1 MAKAQISSST
11 TNTRAV
17 AISERQRQGRAANAV
32 AELLMRKLL
41 VPKIYLEPGNFSID
55 VLAVDRAGSGDIH
68 GVRIDQQHAPP
79 APLGRVQ
86 KGLYEIVFE
95 HSLTLTKRSGFHF
108 KYIAVK
114 RPFVDFLSK
123 KNLFAEDGIG
133 RVGIIE
139 IIESP
144 SAPPEARITVPAERF
159 RVALAEIKRFD
170 EFQKKTPADMEIRG

>member
-1 MAKAQISSST
+1 MPKAQVSRST
-11 TNTRAV
+11 MDVEVVAV
-17 AISERQRQGRAANAV
+17 SERQRQGRAANAV

-41 VPKIYLEPGNFSID
+41 VPKIYLEPRNIGID

-68 GVRIDQQHAPP
+68 GVRIDQQYSPP
-79 APLGRVQ
+79 APLGRIQ
-86 KGLYEIVFE
+86 KELCEIVFH

-114 RPFVDFLSK
+114 SPFVDFLSK

-139 IIESP
+139 IIEHP
-144 SAPPEARITVPAERF
+144 SAPPQARIAVPPERF
-159 RVALAEIKRFD
+159 RVALADIKKFD